1 MKKFVDLLKRCF
13 FITLAFTIIAGSN
26 SLNTVYAAKNYQMV
40 CKGDWGLWDN
50 PDMQAQMLFVFQQV
64 YPRLDARWGRKGGH
78 SQSAVSVQIVADA
91 IVDNEIVSGYT
102 QTLGYQNDDCNSYI
116 VIGANS
122 NNKRKDALAVLVH
135 ELVHVVQSDLY
146 FESDWW
152 TESLAEYGVWR
163 YFNWAEPQF
172 MTLSDNGN
180 LFNTNLLDDSWKD
193 WGWQPYGKS
202 ELFFTYLDSRYPTT
216 IDASGKKVYGL
227 IDAIHVAIQE
237 QKIQNDKAD
246 NPRFNAIV
254 KQITGLDTMEQLRCQ
269 FVSELETGSWKFN
282 GFAEYPDN
290 VITENLPGVKNPS
303 YPAQSFAGNLCNGAT
318 IYRCSG
324 VSSGNSSAE
333 FLVDNDLDTKWSA
346 AATDANRQD
355 LWMGPD
361 TQHYVILNLGN
372 EVELDAYAIYHAGTK
387 EAPSFNTARWNV
399 FYWDYPAQEWKTIDR
414 DYVNK
419 ANENITTR
427 VFAPIR
433 TQYLYFE
440 LLDSDQTGSGNAN
453 IYEIVCM
460 NTKQIK

>member
-1 MKKFVDLLKRCF
+1 MKRILKWLSVFLVAVLLTEPAYIVHAEEYR
-13 FITLAFTIIAGSN
+13 
-26 SLNTVYAAKNYQMV
+26 MV
-40 CKGDWGLWDN
+40 CDGDWGLLEN
-50 PDMQAQMLFVFQQV
+50 ADMQAQMQFVFSQV
-64 YPRLDARWGRKGGH
+64 YPRLDARWGRQDALR
-78 SQSAVSVQIVADA
+78 QSVVRVQIMPQAV
-91 IVDNEIVSGYT
+91 VGGEIMGGYAT
-102 QTLGYQNDDCNSYI
+102 FEKDSWNRYV
-116 VIGANS
+116 VIGAED
-122 NNKRKDALAVLVH
+122 NNQRQDRLAVLVH
-135 ELVHVVQSDLY
+135 ELGHVVECYENFQ
-146 FESDWW
+146 SDWW

-163 YFNWAEPQF
+163 YFSWTEPQF
-172 MTLSDNGN
+172 MTMNDNRN
-180 LFNTNLLDDSWKD
+180 LFNVDLLASEWKD
-193 WGWQPYGKS
+193 WGWAAYGKS
-202 ELFFTYLDSRYPTT
+202 ELFFTYMDSRYPTI

-227 IDAIHVAIQE
+227 IDSIHVAIQE

-246 NPRFNAIV
+246 NPQFNAIV
-254 KQITGLDTMEQLRCQ
+254 KRITGLDTMEQLRCQ

-282 GFAEYPDN
+282 GFAGYPDN
-290 VITENLPGVKNPS
+290 VITENLPGVQNPS
-303 YPAQSFAGNLCNGAT
+303 YPAQSLTGNLCNGAM

-324 VSSGNSSAE
+324 ASSGNSCAE

-346 AATDANRQD
+346 AAADANRQD
-355 LWMGPD
+355 SWLGPD
-361 TQHYVILNLGN
+361 TQHYVIFNLGN

-387 EAPSFNTARWNV
+387 EDSSRNTARWNV

-427 VFAPIR
+427 VFEPIR